1 MSLGQLW
8 LRVCKYFAAC
18 FLLLISLGSYGTE
31 EPIRLKRV
39 VVFGD
44 SLADTGNTWQ
54 LTRYLNGVGDK
65 PWFYDELFSTGW
77 RWLPMGRIVGITP
90 PQGYY
95 HGRFSNGPLAGELLM
110 DMLGMDASDPD
121 AMQNLAFGGSWTV
134 SSRRFLSSWASM
146 TWDSSVSTP
155 EWISHLVGGH
165 AKWLLPSATEIVD
178 WYLRRN
184 PVLDDETMY
193 ILESG
198 ANDYQNLYWDVD
210 TLVEEQASIMRRLIE
225 AGARHISWGTLPN
238 LTFTPCFKGSKNI
251 ERVEG
256 LLHQHNQK
264 IIDAKNALVLEYP
277 EVKITFIDGY
287 TAMQLFF
294 DNADS
299 FGFAVKDKG
308 CTNINIPGCPL
319 EGGVSIQKGDGMTV
333 CSNPDEYFFWDS
345 MHPTT
350 RAYEHMATYMCVV
363 AGLEGYW
370 TDCRLPKGFDTG
382 IIDKLYELM
391 AEDERISALPDPD
404 IVWELLHIDKLS
416 L

>member
-1 MSLGQLW
+1 MSLGQVW

-18 FLLLISLGSYGTE
+18 FLLLISVGGYGIDE
-31 EPIRLKRV
+31 QIRLRRV

-44 SLADTGNTWQ
+44 SLADTGNTWK
-54 LTRYLNGVGDK
+54 LTRYLNGIGDK
-65 PWFYDELFSTGW
+65 PWFYDELFSNGW
-77 RWLPMGRIVGITP
+77 RWLPMGRIVGIAP
-90 PQGYY
+90 PSGYY
-95 HGRFSNGPLAGELLM
+95 HGRFSNGPLAGELLIGM
-110 DMLGMDASDPD
+110 MGMDTNDPEV
-121 AMQNLAFGGSWTV
+121 MQNLAFGGSWTV

-146 TWDSSVSTP
+146 TWDSTVSTP
-155 EWISHLVGGH
+155 EWIRHLVGGH

-184 PVLDDETMY
+184 PALDDKTMY

-210 TLVEEQASIMRRLIE
+210 TLVDEQASIVRRLIE

-238 LTFTPCFKGSKNI
+238 LTATPCFKGSKNI
-251 ERVEG
+251 ERVLG
-256 LLHQHNQK
+256 LVRQHNQQA
-264 IIDAKNALVLEYP
+264 IDAKNALALEFP

-299 FGFAVKDKG
+299 FGFKVKDQG

-350 RAYEHMATYMCVV
+350 RAYEYVATYMCVV

-370 TDCRLPKGFDTG
+370 TDCRLPKGFNLNMM
-382 IIDKLYELM
+382 DKLYELM
-391 AEDERISALPDPD
+391 TEDERISALPDLSE
-404 IVWELLHIDKLS
+404 VEKLLQIDKL
-416 L
+416 